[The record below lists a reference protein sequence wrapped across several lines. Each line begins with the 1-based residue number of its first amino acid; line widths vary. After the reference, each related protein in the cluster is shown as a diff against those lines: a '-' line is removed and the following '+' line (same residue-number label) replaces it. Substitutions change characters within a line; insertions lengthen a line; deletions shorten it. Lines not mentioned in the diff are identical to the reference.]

1 MKINIAV
8 KKSRTKRAKHVGT
21 TYDRVCQLARA
32 LPGVEEGTSY
42 GTPGLKVR
50 GKFLARLR
58 EEGVLVVKVGSM
70 VERDYLRTSDPAIF
84 YITDHYRDYPAVLVR
99 LPCVSEPMLRELLT
113 DAWRR
118 IAPRRLV
125 AQSAT

>member
-1 MKINIAV
+1 M
-8 KKSRTKRAKHVGT
+8 KKSGTKRTKRVGV

-58 EEGVLVVKVGSM
+58 EEGVLVVKVGNM
-70 VERDYLRTSDPAIF
+70 LERDYLLSSDPAAF
-84 YITDHYRDYPAVLVR
+84 YITDHYRDYPSVLVR
-99 LPCVSEPMLRELLT
+99 LPCVSEPVVHELIT

-118 IAPRRLV
+118 IAPRRIV
-125 AQSAT
+125 AQFDTTARSQP